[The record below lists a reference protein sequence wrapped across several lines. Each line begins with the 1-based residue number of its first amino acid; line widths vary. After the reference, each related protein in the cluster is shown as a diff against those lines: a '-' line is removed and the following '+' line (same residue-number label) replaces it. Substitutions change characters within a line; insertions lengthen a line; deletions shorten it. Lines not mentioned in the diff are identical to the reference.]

1 MHILEDN
8 FLYNYYLKML
18 FFCHSEGNFVL
29 AGTNKDTY
37 AIGIP
42 SGRYDMQSVIKSIPK
57 VVC

>member
-1 MHILEDN
+1 
-8 FLYNYYLKML
+8 LYNYYLKML
-18 FFCHSEGNFVL
+18 FFCHSEGNFVR

-42 SGRYDMQSVIKSIPK
+42 SGQYDMQSVIKSIPK